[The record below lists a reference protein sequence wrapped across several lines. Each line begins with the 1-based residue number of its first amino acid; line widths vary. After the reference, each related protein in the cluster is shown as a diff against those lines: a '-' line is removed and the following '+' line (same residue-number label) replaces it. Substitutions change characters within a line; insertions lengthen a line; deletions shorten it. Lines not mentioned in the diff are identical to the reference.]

1 MSYSRTCVPHEGQRL
16 GGDARIETKSRQMP
30 VHTSKQA
37 RRAIEQQTPMGSSD
51 IIFSLDAQKL
61 ALALAAKAKG

>member
-16 GGDARIETKSRQMP
+16 GGDARIEAKSRQMP

-37 RRAIEQQTPMGSSD
+37 RRAMEQQTPMGSSD
-51 IIFSLDAQKL
+51 IIFSLGAQKV
-61 ALALAAKAKG
+61 ALAAKVKG